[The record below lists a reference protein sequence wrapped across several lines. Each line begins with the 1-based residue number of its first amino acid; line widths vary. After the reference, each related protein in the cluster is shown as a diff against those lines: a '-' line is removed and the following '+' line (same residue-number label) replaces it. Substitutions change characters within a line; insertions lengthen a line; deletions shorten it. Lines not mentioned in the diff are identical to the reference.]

1 MDGDIRK
8 IIANK
13 TCNWV
18 SSSEPL
24 DTEIKTSKDDIKM
37 VSAGMLKHIVITP
50 IPKGSLSSFIKSQ
63 DSNLEF
69 YICTYESSPY
79 RSNHIYLYGVNLVKC
94 RILMFINDFQKFS
107 VFS

>member
-8 IIANK
+8 IIAGK

-37 VSAGMLKHIVITP
+37 VSAGMLKYVVKTL
-50 IPKGSLSSFIKSQ
+50 K
-63 DSNLEF
+63 EF
-69 YICTYESSPY
+69 YKCTYESSPY
-79 RSNHIYLYGVNLVKC
+79 RPNHIDMYGVNLVKYDT
-94 RILMFINDFQKFS
+94 IVDF
-107 VFS
+107 